1 MLDQWSQERG
11 VTVFGFVKNHTGR
24 TNVDSNMFTCAFS
37 LTLYEA
43 LETCHRSSQH
53 PYGVVI
59 ALTPLWTRMLRP
71 DEILWLTRDPS
82 ASLWGLAM
90 DLGLQTLSPYLDARS
105 AWLELLCVCSFTC
118 SLMFRVQDVGKLLL
132 SINTTRENQAGELTR
147 SFVWAGTCL
156 SNWLSP
162 NH

>member
-43 LETCHRSSQH
+43 LETCHRYSQH

-147 SFVWAGTCL
+147 SFVWDGTCL